1 MENIKLNQEELEYL
15 IMIVEQNK
23 EDYDDEYGN
32 SYKEMLND
40 LYSKLIILKSKSN
53 V

>member
-23 EDYDDEYGN
+23 EDYDDEYGIF
-32 SYKEMLND
+32 YKEMLND